1 MREIE
6 IREIHREM
14 GGKRK
19 REIEKERERNRERG
33 KRESER
39 DKEGRIESGLPLEYL
54 NCKNAILSLVC
65 YNLEIKKKLFSMVS
79 A

>member
-1 MREIE
+1 
-6 IREIHREM
+6 M

-19 REIEKERERNRERG
+19 REIEKER